1 MPVIV
6 HGQYDRCRQRVAGAD
21 VVVVE
26 NEPGLNRMS
35 IKVGNPVADAGQESQ
50 CHNQRQ
56 LTRKSP
62 HEALTTCGD
71 TSEAAVRPANPM
83 ANATS
88 VPITMNQGQPRSLP

>member
-1 MPVIV
+1 MPLTLL
-6 HGQYDRCRQRVAGAD
+6 AGALVTVATGSVPLHAAAPIQPD
-21 VVVVE
+21 
-26 NEPGLNRMS
+26 S
-35 IKVGNPVADAGQESQ
+35 VGAGSAPRALLARYCVT

-56 LTRKSP
+56 LTCKSP